1 MVEPEYGASWIL
13 PENSNCDKIKYQLV
27 IAHDILM
34 KKKYLH
40 YDKIR
45 TFAITAVKLFEY
57 YYMKIQNHD
66 LHY

>member
-13 PENSNCDKIKYQLV
+13 SENSNCDKIKYQFV

-40 YDKIR
+40 
-45 TFAITAVKLFEY
+45 
-57 YYMKIQNHD
+57 
-66 LHY
+66 